1 MNILDQLRTSEKHHD
16 SNKQYVPTDHSENH
30 YAETRALVAYAKAAY
45 PFPELK
51 SAADPLSCPL
61 GAAGLVSPST

>member
-1 MNILDQLRTSEKHHD
+1 MNILDQLQTSKKGHHI
-16 SNKQYVPTDHSENH
+16 NKQYVLMDYSENH
-30 YAETRALVAYAKAAY
+30 YAERRELVAYAKAAY
-45 PFPELK
+45 PFPEVK

>member
-1 MNILDQLRTSEKHHD
+1 MD
-16 SNKQYVPTDHSENH
+16 YSENY
-30 YAETRALVAYAKAAY
+30 YAERRELVAYAKAAY
-45 PFPELK
+45 PFPEVK

>member
-1 MNILDQLRTSEKHHD
+1 MILTNNMCQQIIVKTIMLKEER
-16 SNKQYVPTDHSENH
+16 
-30 YAETRALVAYAKAAY
+30 AYAKAAY